1 MGLETFAL
9 INELGQVINHIV
21 VDKESSDFEEIMV
34 GQLAHWGCTR
44 YVETTEEQPVII
56 LDADPEIW
64 TTHCDNPDCDSYGFN
79 LPEMPVT
86 EHIPVRGVVERD
98 PDIEVV
104 VRKKSEL
111 PDDSLL
117 LEENAANRPEGWTF
131 PLYVDVIEG

>member
-21 VDKESSDFEEIMV
+21 VDKEADNFEEVMA
-34 GQLAHWGCTR
+34 GQLEHWACTR

-64 TTHCDNPDCDSYGFN
+64 TTHCDDPDCEKTGFN
-79 LPEMPVT
+79 LPVT
-86 EHIPVRGVVERD
+86 ETPPHTQARTWPEGIETIERK
-98 PDIEVV
+98 
-104 VRKKSEL
+104 RSEL

-117 LEENAANRPEGWTF
+117 LEENASARPDGWVY
-131 PLYVDVIEG
+131 PYWVKVIEG

>member
-21 VDKESSDFEEIMV
+21 VDKEASDFEEVMA

-64 TTHCDNPDCDSYGFN
+64 TTHCDDPNCENTGFTLPDIAYIEV
-79 LPEMPVT
+79 PP
-86 EHIPVRGVVERD
+86 IVVERN
-98 PDIEVV
+98 PDIEVTV
-104 VRKKSEL
+104 VKKSEL
-111 PDDSLL
+111 PSDSLL
-117 LEENAANRPEGWTF
+117 LEENAAKRPADWKF
-131 PLYVDVIEG
+131 PLYVDVVEG